1 MIPVM
6 RKNLCFIFI
15 ICSVHCFSQESV
27 RISDSVPSMSEVIIT
42 GYESQRKLLE
52 TPAAVSVVTT
62 KDMQRFANTTLVP
75 AMNTIPGVRMEERS
89 PGSYRLSIRGS
100 LLRSPFGIRN
110 VKVYWNDIPFTD
122 AGGNS
127 YFNLI
132 DQASVQQLEILK
144 GPGGSLYGANTGGV
158 VIMHTNEPALQ
169 GNDDGH
175 SGRIQLTGGSYGLL
189 GENAYW
195 KFKGKKFT
203 SSLTQSH
210 VQSDGYRD
218 NTRMRRDIVQW
229 NGAAQLSPKDK
240 LNWIALYAD
249 MFYQTPGGL
258 TLQQMQDN
266 PRQSRPATA
275 VLPGAKDQKAA
286 IYNKTLLTGISN
298 QHKFNEH
305 WSNVT
310 SLMFSYTDFKN
321 PFITNYE
328 TRAERNAGAR
338 SKIVYEGTS
347 GIHQFKFAGGA
358 EWLHNYSVINNYGN
372 NQGNRDT
379 VQYKD
384 RISAAQV
391 YPFLQGEW
399 VIGQKIHLQAGAS
412 TNFFNYR
419 YRRLTDVDD
428 SRKKKTLNEQFL
440 PRFAALYRFT
450 NTLSLYA
457 SVSKGYSPPTLA
469 EIRPSEGSIYSNLQ
483 PEYGWNREIGIK
495 GNVLKGRV
503 QFDITTYKFR
513 LQDAIVR
520 RVNDIGAEYFVNA
533 GGTKQWGLE
542 AYIEYSAIRNMS
554 GKIRNI
560 KVWGSGTFN
569 DFSFTDYKMG
579 DVNYSGKKLTGVA
592 NQIICTG
599 VDVFTSWGLYLNA
612 SLNITSKL
620 PVNDANSVYA
630 PGYELLQGRL
640 GWKKEFNAW
649 SLELFAG
656 TDNALNQL
664 YSLGNDINAVGN
676 RYYNPAPRRNYYGG
690 LAVGF

>member
-1 MIPVM
+1 M
-6 RKNLCFIFI
+6 RKNLCFILV
-15 ICSVHCFSQESV
+15 ICSVHCFSQETV
-27 RISDSVPSMSEVIIT
+27 RSADSIPSMSEVIIT

-62 KDMQRFANTTLVP
+62 KDMQRFASTTLVP
-75 AMNTIPGVRMEERS
+75 AMNAIPGVRMEERS

-189 GENAYW
+189 GENAHW
-195 KFKGKKFT
+195 KFKGEKFT
-203 SSLTQSH
+203 SALTQSH
-210 VQSDGYRD
+210 MQSDGYRD

-286 IYNKTLLTGISN
+286 IYNKTLLTGVSN

-305 WSNVT
+305 WSNIT

-328 TRAERNAGAR
+328 TRAERNAGVR
-338 SKIVYEGTS
+338 SKMVYEAATGV
-347 GIHQFKFAGGA
+347 HQFKFAGGA
-358 EWLHNYSVINNYGN
+358 EWLYNYSVINNYGN

-399 VIGQKIHLQAGAS
+399 VIGQKFHLQAGAS

-419 YRRLTDVDD
+419 YRRLTDADD

-440 PRFAALYRFT
+440 PRFAALYQFT

-457 SVSKGYSPPTLA
+457 SVSKGYSPPTIA

-483 PEYGWNREIGIK
+483 PEYGWNREIGMK

-503 QFDITTYKFR
+503 QFDITAYKFR

-542 AYIEYSAIRNMS
+542 AYVEYSIIRSIS
-554 GKIRNI
+554 GKIRNM

-579 DVNYSGKKLTGVA
+579 ADNYSGKQLTGVA
-592 NQIICTG
+592 KQIICTG

-690 LAVGF
+690 FAVGF